1 MRWFG
6 LPKCL
11 SNPIPDARSIY
22 TGENLDQIFAAWFLH
37 LNGVTDLSLLESLDW
52 TPIAPGKDNNS
63 ETFNLFLHITS
74 KLSLYA

>member
-1 MRWFG
+1 
-6 LPKCL
+6 
-11 SNPIPDARSIY
+11 
-22 TGENLDQIFAAWFLH
+22 
-37 LNGVTDLSLLESLDW
+37 LSLLESLDW